1 MNIFQEANMEHMKK
15 SVVSIGCLLLFL
27 VAATA
32 YAQVDY
38 STATLKG
45 TVTDPQGAVVAGA
58 TVTAS
63 NPATGVSRT
72 THSGPDGG
80 YQVAALPPGKYQV
93 TIEHQGFN
101 KVVLKN
107 IELTVGQSAIY
118 DAHLK
123 VGTLNETIE
132 VGPDTV
138 PLIQPD
144 QSQQANTIDQR
155 QVEDLPN
162 IGRSF
167 TYDVYTIPGVSNSE
181 APRTQNPGFTGY
193 LTTGF
198 SIGGSNGRNNL
209 STIDGGENEYGTGQY
224 RVTNLPV
231 DGIQEYQVNR
241 NAFAAEF
248 GFTDGSAINIVT
260 KTGTNRWHGDAFG
273 FFRNQSL
280 EATNFIDQVA
290 GFAKP
295 FDQHLFLGGSIGGP
309 IVKDKLFFFTT
320 YEFQRLDTPNF
331 GNAGIL
337 TAPTVLGISNPGL
350 GQNCFGPGGQLAKG
364 IPDQLCYV
372 NALKGSADPFLVGFA
387 NGVTPGLSPLN
398 NPALNT
404 ILNRDNGIFNNPDR
418 LHNTVMRLDYQGSD
432 RDTVTFRVGYAHNNF
447 TSPLDGIT
455 NGTPDS
461 YGLFVRD
468 FSILSTWTR
477 SISPNLVN
485 QVLVKVVPR
494 NRSNAIPFHNNGV
507 NFSLGD
513 LGAPGPG
520 GTSTFGGEALLPYK
534 AHQQRYQFEDNIS
547 WVKGPHTLK
556 FGASYRPANYNIEND
571 LWFNPEFDF
580 RDGAVPLI
588 ALAPAAVQAQLVGFN
603 LTNGLPPTGPL
614 TTNLSGPQS
623 FAFGVPADVIAGFN
637 NPVWKGW
644 GHYFGSYIQDSW
656 KLTPRLTMN
665 AGVRMDFDGEPA
677 PLSTSFYASPRV
689 GFAWDPWGDHKT
701 VIRAGG
707 GIYVAPID
715 VLIPSYGSLLDG
727 SGRYINEVFGV
738 LSPTDPRVAQLWQ
751 TALALGIYPFGSLTP
766 QQFQQFST
774 VVNPAPPHNVL
785 IPGYDPNAPGA
796 SVGYSVA
803 SNYRNPYSIQTSL
816 SMEHE
821 VVKDLSVEL
830 GYIMYHGVH
839 LQMPVE
845 TAYSQIPVGSP
856 LCPTTACTD
865 ATGGPLYISNGQAQH
880 TTYASNGSS
889 IYHGFT
895 ASLKKRFSHGLQF
908 QANYTWSKTID
919 NTIDFSSFQNWF
931 RPSQINLFR
940 TISVFDIPQNFVANA
955 MYTLPFKAGEG
966 KALSSILS
974 DITLSPLLTMH
985 SGLPFSV
992 RTPSLATLP
1001 TNLCPGVPG
1010 GCPGG
1015 NGIVPDSNYAMP
1027 FLSSRDNNR
1036 GAAFYSLD
1044 LSLQKIFFISRER
1057 GVRLHVIA
1065 QGTNLLNHVN
1075 FNHVNDVFDQGGLST
1090 ALQLP
1095 NGRTLNLL
1103 TGPYTGLHGVVPTNA
1118 SQLTQ
1123 PLFFSQAD
1131 FPRQVQFGL
1140 KLAF

>member
-1 MNIFQEANMEHMKK
+1 MKRMKK
-15 SVVSIGCLLLFL
+15 VAVCGASIACLLLFL
-27 VAATA
+27 AMAA

-38 STATLKG
+38 ATATLKG
-45 TVTDPQGAVVAGA
+45 TVADPLGAVVAGA
-58 TVTAS
+58 TVTATNS
-63 NPATGVSRT
+63 ATGASKT
-72 THSGPDGG
+72 TRSGADGS
-80 YQVAALPPGKYQV
+80 YQLAALPPGTYQI
-93 TIEHQGFN
+93 TFEHQGFN
-101 KVVLKN
+101 KVSVKN
-107 IELTVGQSAIY
+107 LELTVGQSTIY

-123 VGTLNETIE
+123 VGTLSETVE
-132 VGPDTV
+132 VSAENV
-138 PLIQPD
+138 PLIQTD
-144 QSQQANTIDQR
+144 QSQQANVIDPR

-260 KTGTNRWHGDAFG
+260 KTGTNQWHGDAFG
-273 FFRNQSL
+273 FYRNQSL
-280 EATNFIDQVA
+280 EAANFINQVA
-290 GFAKP
+290 GFPKA
-295 FDQHLFLGGSIGGP
+295 FDQHVFLGGSLGGP
-309 IVKDKLFFFTT
+309 IVKDKLFWFTT
-320 YEFQRLDTPNF
+320 YEFQKLDTPNF
-331 GNAGIL
+331 NNASIL
-337 TAPTVLGISNPGL
+337 TAPTVLGISTPGL
-350 GQNCFGPGGQLAKG
+350 GQNCAAQFAAKF
-364 IPDQLCYV
+364 PDQLCYI
-372 NALKGSADPFLVGFA
+372 NALKASGNPFLVGFA

-398 NPALNT
+398 NPQLNS
-404 ILNRDNGIFNNPDR
+404 ILQRDSGIFNNPDR
-418 LHNTVMRLDYQGSD
+418 LHNTVMRFDYQASSK
-432 RDTVTFRVGYAHNNF
+432 DTVTLRLGYAHNDF

-485 QVLVKVVPR
+485 QVLVQVVPR
-494 NRSNAIPFHNNGV
+494 NRSSAIPFHENGV
-507 NFSLGD
+507 NFSLGN
-513 LGAPGPG
+513 LGGLGPG
-520 GTSTFGGEALLPYK
+520 GTSTFGGPALLPYLE
-534 AHQQRYQFEDNIS
+534 HQQRYQFEDNIT
-547 WVKGPHTLK
+547 WTRGAHTFK
-556 FGASYRPANYNIEND
+556 FGASYRPANYHIEND

-603 LTNGLPPTGPL
+603 LTNGLPATGPL

-637 NPVWKGW
+637 NPVWQGW
-644 GHYFGSYIQDSW
+644 GHYFGSYFQDSW
-656 KLTPRLTMN
+656 KLSSRLTMN
-665 AGVRMDFDGEPA
+665 AGVRFDVDGEPS
-677 PLSTSFYASPRV
+677 PLGTSFYASPRV

-701 VIRAGG
+701 VIRAGAG
-707 GIYVAPID
+707 TYYAPID

-727 SGRYINEVFGV
+727 SGRYINQVFGV

-751 TALALGIYPFGSLTP
+751 TAIALGIYPGGHLTP

-774 VVNPAPPHNVL
+774 TATL
-785 IPGYDPNAPGA
+785 PGYNPNAPGA
-796 SVGYSVA
+796 TVGYSVTPG
-803 SNYRNPYSIQTSL
+803 YQNPYSIQTSL
-816 SMEHE
+816 SVTHE
-821 VVKDLSVEL
+821 FVKDVSVEL

-856 LCPTTACTD
+856 LCPTPACTD
-865 ATGGPLYISNGQAQH
+865 VTGGPLYVSNGQVQH
-880 TTYASNGSS
+880 TAYSSIGSS

-895 ASLKKRFSHGLQF
+895 ASLTKRFSHGLQF

-919 NTIDFSSFQNWF
+919 DVIDFSSFQNWF
-931 RPSQINLFR
+931 RPNRLDLFR
-940 TISVFDIPQNFVANA
+940 SISVFDIPQNFVANA
-955 MYTLPFKAGEG
+955 VYKLPFRAGEG
-966 KALSSILS
+966 KPLSSILA
-974 DITLSPLLTMH
+974 DMTLSPILTMH

-1001 TNLCPGVPG
+1001 LGL
-1010 GCPGG
+1010 GG
-1015 NGIVPDSNYAMP
+1015 NGISPDSNYAMP

-1036 GAAFYSLD
+1036 GAAFYTLD
-1044 LSLQKIFFISRER
+1044 LSFQKAFYINRDR
-1057 GVRLHVIA
+1057 GVRLNVIA

-1075 FNHVNDVFDQGGLST
+1075 FNHVNDVFDLNGLSS
-1090 ALQLP
+1090 AVPLP
-1095 NGRTLNLL
+1095 NGQTLNLL
-1103 TGPYTGLHGVVPTNA
+1103 SGPYTGLHGVVPKNA
-1118 SQLTQ
+1118 SNLAQ
-1123 PLFFSQAD
+1123 PLYFSQAD
-1131 FPRQVQFGL
+1131 SPRQIQFGL